1 MVKRKNNFSKFK
13 IKTTDL
19 RRPAIHK
26 SLVTQINKLQRDM
39 QFIADKRY
47 GKGKVK
53 ISFAYASKI
62 LAGRS
67 K

>member
-1 MVKRKNNFSKFK
+1 MVQRINKNKYKTKTSDVKRKE
-13 IKTTDL
+13 
-19 RRPAIHK
+19 IHK
-26 SLVTQINKLQRDM
+26 SLITQINKLQKDL

-47 GKGKVK
+47 GKGKIK
-53 ISFAYASKI
+53 ISFIYASKI

>member
-1 MVKRKNNFSKFK
+1 MVKLDKNKFK
-13 IKTTDL
+13 TKAIDL

-26 SLVTQINKLQRDM
+26 SLVAQIKKLQRDM

-47 GKGKVK
+47 GKDKVT